1 MCAAAKRLLMRMLQV
16 DVSKRVSAR
25 KIMANK
31 WLKASAAEASNDEN
45 TLTAPAV
52 VEINNNSKTL
62 RDAHDRAIQR
72 VPSLDELDASD
83 CDK

>member
-1 MCAAAKRLLMRMLQV
+1 
-16 DVSKRVSAR
+16 
-25 KIMANK
+25 MANK
-31 WLKASAAEASNDEN
+31 WLKACAATAANDEN
-45 TLTAPAV
+45 TLTAATTA
-52 VEINNNSKTL
+52 EINNNSKTM